1 MITTNTEL
9 DNSVAIEVSKIARIV
24 KELEDSAEQGTLTAG
39 NSRLPFIKIENL
51 IKRINREL
59 PQF

>member
-1 MITTNTEL
+1 MTTAQANQL
-9 DNSVAIEVSKIARIV
+9 AIEIREIVHIAR
-24 KELEDSAEQGTLTAG
+24 ELENNSEQGTLTAG

-51 IKRINREL
+51 IKSVRREL